1 MPGYRGF
8 SMTAPYLVV
17 EEARDEKASDDMR
30 VPGDHGIDDGVWEF
44 ADGFAGLRRSGPERL
59 LPVAVA

>member
-1 MPGYRGF
+1 
-8 SMTAPYLVV
+8 MTAPHLVSG
-17 EEARDEKASDDMR
+17 EAQDEKAGDDVR

-59 LPVAVA
+59 LPIAVA